1 MIEELADNLPRESEE
16 GNVEYKLKVSV
27 ASTRRFEE
35 LATQLKFRLDEKG
48 GEAFYVL
55 GVNNEGESI
64 GLSDAEARESLE
76 NLKKLAEEIGARCTI
91 LREAHVRKGRIIEVL
106 IRRYRENFP
115 VSVPIVTLGH
125 ADHGKTTTVG
135 VLVTGE
141 ADDGDGAIMSRIAR
155 YKHEI
160 EMRRTSSVSE
170 KILGFDENGNP
181 VNPQLAFALDE
192 SEVFLK
198 SSKIVSFV
206 DVGGHERYL
215 KTAARGLLSHSP
227 DYGMLVVASNAGVMY
242 MTREHIGIA
251 LSFRIPFFVVL
262 TKVDLASEEALQQ
275 RLTEVEQMLKM
286 PGVNKV
292 PLVVRTLDDAV
303 VAAKNI
309 SSGRIAPIF
318 PISNRTRQGHALLTS
333 FLNLLPPR
341 LRWRE
346 HKDAPFLMYVD
357 EKYDVAGIGTV
368 VAGLVLRGSVAVN
381 EPVKLGPLRGGTY
394 RKTRIRSIQ
403 VRRGIFVERIG
414 AGNGAAFALSDA
426 SYDDVEKGMVL
437 VKAESNPVAVRRFV
451 ADVFILHHPTTI
463 REGYECVF
471 HVNAARVTCRIDQ
484 MSKIPLRSGD
494 KACISV
500 SALFQPFYAQ
510 PGQEFLL
517 REGRTRG
524 IGTIREIISAS

>member
-1 MIEELADNLPRESEE
+1 MPEKLARESEE
-16 GNVEYKLKVSV
+16 GNIEYKLKLTVPS
-27 ASTRRFEE
+27 ARRFEE

-55 GVNNEGESI
+55 GVNNDGDPIGMNES
-64 GLSDAEARESLE
+64 EVEESLE
-76 NLKKLAEEIGARCTI
+76 NLKKVAEEIGARCTV
-91 LREAHVRKGRIIEVL
+91 LREASAKKGRIIEVL

-115 VSVPIVTLGH
+115 VSLGIVTLGH

-141 ADDGDGAIMSRIAR
+141 ADDGNGTIMTRIAR

-170 KILGFDENGNP
+170 KILGFDENGEP
-181 VNPQLAFALDE
+181 VNPQLMLPLDE

-206 DVGGHERYL
+206 DVGGHEKYL
-215 KTAARGLLSHSP
+215 KTAVRGLLSHNP
-227 DYGMLVVASNAGVMY
+227 DYGMLVVAANAGLMY

-251 LSFRIPFFVVL
+251 LSFRIPFFVLVSK
-262 TKVDLASEEALQQ
+262 TDLAEGTMLQQ
-275 RLTEVEQMLKM
+275 RLAEVEQMLKM

-292 PLVVRTLDDAV
+292 PIVVRSLDDAV

-318 PISNRTRQGHALLTS
+318 LTSNRTRGGLELLTK

-341 LRWRE
+341 LRWKE
-346 HKDAPFLMYVD
+346 HLSEPFLMYID

-381 EPVKLGPLRGGTY
+381 EAVKLGPMPNGTY

-403 VRRGIFVERIG
+403 ARRGIFVERIG
-414 AGNGAAFALSDA
+414 AGSGSALALSDV
-426 SYDDVEKGMVL
+426 SYEEIEKGMVL
-437 VKAESNPVAVRRFV
+437 TRADANPVAVRRFL
-451 ADVFILHHPTTI
+451 ADVFVLHHPTTI

-484 MSKIPLRSGD
+484 LSKTPLRSGD
-494 KACISV
+494 KASIAV
-500 SALFQPFYAQ
+500 STLFRPFYAQ
-510 PGQEFLL
+510 LGQEFLL

-524 IGTIREIISAS
+524 IGTIREILS

>member
-1 MIEELADNLPRESEE
+1 MPQNFPRESEE

-27 ASTRRFEE
+27 PSTRRFEE

-55 GVNNEGESI
+55 GVSNEGEPI
-64 GLSDAEARESLE
+64 GLSQAEAEESLR
-76 NLKKLAEEIGARCTI
+76 NLKSVAEEIGARCSV
-91 LREAHVRKGRIIEVL
+91 LREARVKRGRVIEIL

-115 VSVPIVTLGH
+115 VSVGIVSLGH

-141 ADDGDGAIMSRIAR
+141 ADDGDGTIMSKVAR

-160 EMRRTSSVSE
+160 AMRRTSSVSE
-170 KILGFDENGNP
+170 KLLGFDEDGNP
-181 VNPQLAFALDE
+181 VNPQLSSGLDE

-242 MTREHIGIA
+242 MTREHLGIA
-251 LSFRIPFFVVL
+251 LSFRIPLFVVI
-262 TKVDLASEEALQQ
+262 TKIDLVNTDSLQR
-275 RLTEVEQMLKM
+275 RLEEVEQMLKM

-292 PLVVRTLDDAV
+292 PLIVRTLDDVV
-303 VAAKNI
+303 VAAKNM

-318 PISNRTRQGHALLTS
+318 LVSNRTRAGLNLLTA

-341 LRWRE
+341 LRWKE
-346 HKDAPFLMYVD
+346 HLKEPFLLYVD
-357 EKYDVAGIGTV
+357 EVYDVPGIGTV
-368 VAGLVLRGSVAVN
+368 AAGLVTAGSVAVN
-381 EPVKLGPLRGGTY
+381 ELVKLGPMPNGSY
-394 RKTRIRSIQ
+394 RKARVRSIQ

-414 AGNGAAFALSDA
+414 AGNGAAFALSDV
-426 SYDDVEKGMVL
+426 SYDEVEKGMVL
-437 VKAESNPVAVRRFV
+437 LRADAEPVAVKRFS

-471 HVNAARVTCRIDQ
+471 HVNAARMTCRIDQ
-484 MSKIPLRSGD
+484 MSKEPLRSGD
-494 KACISV
+494 KASISV
-500 SALFQPFYAQ
+500 STLFRPFYAQ

-524 IGTIREIISAS
+524 IGTIRQILAAA